1 MSAPRS
7 NGHPAQDL
15 GRGEVL
21 RIAADLPDA
30 LIGVA
35 GVLDGG
41 VDQRRQP
48 LPDGT
53 DDLGRALS
61 EMHVDRVE
69 EHAPDVVLV
78 LVPCP
83 VADPDRPGRPPS
95 REVVEELLGEIL
107 APVDAVHDLQGE
119 VTGLADQ
126 RLEEEREVLHRLPGE
141 TEAVERAQHERRVA
155 DPRVAIVPVAL
166 ATRSLG
172 QGRGGRGHDGAGRR
186 VAEALEGQRAP
197 LDEAAPRMIR
207 KRPAG
212 QPVPP
217 IRDSGRQLLLRLFEG
232 GGMVAPPGE
241 GGEHGLTL
249 LERRAAVTASTHRT
263 QPDTRD
269 QGERGIS
276 TGRPHGHRLV
286 AVTVVGPGARLPAV
300 VEDRHRV
307 DDHLHPAFD
316 AGGQAQEGARRG
328 GVAGRT
334 PEVGAPPPVA
344 VRLDHEQVLD
354 QQPPARRVP
363 RRLEHHRP
371 RDVVTVARHL
381 GPVGAEADAP
391 GGAIEQ
397 GTKDAGRVG
406 SGEAQPLD
414 RPVGRDEAA
423 VLAVRQEGV
432 IGDGREGLGLGHGCG
447 VSYSVGVVR
456 C

>member
-61 EMHVDRVE
+61 EMHVDRIE
-69 EHAPDVVLV
+69 QHAPDVVLV
-78 LVPCP
+78 LVPGA
-83 VADPDRPGRPPS
+83 VADPDRPGRTPP
-95 REVVEELLGEIL
+95 REVVEELLAEVL
-107 APVDAVHDLQGE
+107 AAVDAVHDLQGE

-155 DPRVAIVPVAL
+155 DPGVSIVPVAL
-166 ATRSLG
+166 ATRRLG
-172 QGRGGRGHDGAGRR
+172 QGRGGRSHDGAGRR

-241 GGEHGLTL
+241 GGERNVTL
-249 LERRAAVTASTHRT
+249 LELGATVTAGPDGP
-263 QPDTRD
+263 QPD
-269 QGERGIS
+269 G
-276 TGRPHGHRLV
+276 
-286 AVTVVGPGARLPAV
+286 
-300 VEDRHRV
+300 
-307 DDHLHPAFD
+307 
-316 AGGQAQEGARRG
+316 
-328 GVAGRT
+328 
-334 PEVGAPPPVA
+334 
-344 VRLDHEQVLD
+344 
-354 QQPPARRVP
+354 
-363 RRLEHHRP
+363 
-371 RDVVTVARHL
+371 
-381 GPVGAEADAP
+381 
-391 GGAIEQ
+391 
-397 GTKDAGRVG
+397 
-406 SGEAQPLD
+406 
-414 RPVGRDEAA
+414 
-423 VLAVRQEGV
+423 
-432 IGDGREGLGLGHGCG
+432 
-447 VSYSVGVVR
+447 
-456 C
+456 